1 MAARMGMTA
10 ETILGAADWSSE
22 SVFQRF
28 YYRQFHNS
36 DFGRA
41 VLSSSASAEATKD
54 TIDM

>member
-1 MAARMGMTA
+1 MAARMGVTV

-36 DFGRA
+36 DFSRA